1 MALQHIV
8 LFSFPRE
15 LSEDE
20 AGQMRAMVASWP
32 SEIGLM
38 TKCRLGT
45 DLTGARNRGYGY
57 LLYTEFPGEP
67 ALHEY
72 RAHPVH
78 LRFMDWLAERDC
90 TPLAF
95 DYHLDEHT
103 VLMAEGHERAM
114 LPGKRPGKEEA
125 SAERCRRWRAG

>member
-1 MALQHIV
+1 MTLQHIV

-20 AGQMRAMVASWP
+20 AAQMRAMVASWP

-38 TKCRLGT
+38 TRCRLGT
-45 DLTGARNRGYGY
+45 DLTGARTRGYGY
-57 LLYTEFPGEP
+57 LLYTEFPDVQSMNT
-67 ALHEY
+67 Y

-78 LRFMDWLAERDC
+78 VEFMNWLAARNC

-95 DYHLDEHT
+95 DYVLDEQT
-103 VLMAEGHERAM
+103 VLMTESGDHGGLGGVPLSPAQA
-114 LPGKRPGKEEA
+114 A
-125 SAERCRRWRAG
+125 SAAEAVLT